1 MSELQEKWELAT
13 VDRKC
18 NQLAGSNF
26 SQEKVCL
33 ESIFY
38 ITSQYILHAAIN

>member
-13 VDRKC
+13 VDGKC
-18 NQLAGSNF
+18 NQLAGSHF

-33 ESIFY
+33 KLLESILPVNIYY
-38 ITSQYILHAAIN
+38 IQQ